1 LACAQLANEQAKG
14 AGFYTV
20 QSTLPNPDT
29 LLKQW
34 QINNTTTWRA
44 TDTLTI
50 KNIASYAQLDE
61 KYRSA
66 LFGTNFFFAFPPF
79 IPLPGIPLDFAQSIP
94 LPGGSTAKESTAT
107 EEIQLQGRALE
118 GRLNWQSGV
127 YLEDVEPLALVGSQS
142 PVLLD
147 CTNSD
152 TFNCINPIRAGSINY
167 TAGKTYFFDLGVYEQ
182 ATYDLTDTLKVTEG
196 LRYTDDRTHNNAFLR
211 TYLIPQPG
219 VVCTDRN
226 LTPPLCAAQFKE
238 SSSAP
243 TWLLGLDYKPMDD
256 VLVYGKYARGY
267 RAGGVAAVADPAL
280 TSFKPEKVDTF
291 EAGLKTSFKG
301 AVSGTFNVA
310 AFYNNFSDQQ
320 LQLNL
325 NPNRALA
332 NPPSPASGILNIGKS
347 HIYGLEVEA
356 SLTPFEGFTLDASYT
371 YLNTKVTQVSP
382 VPTSANSPYIPVSP
396 AAVGDPLALS
406 PKNKAA
412 VTGTYTLPLP
422 DSIGRVAVSATLT
435 HTDSMITNYVD
446 RNATMV
452 VGGVTVPNP
461 TVTPLGTLP
470 ALNLLS
476 LDLNWRSIAAT
487 HVDLSLFATNVT
499 NKQYYTYVPGLYGTT
514 SFETASI
521 GLPRMYG
528 ARVRYS
534 W

>member
-1 LACAQLANEQAKG
+1 
-14 AGFYTV
+14 
-20 QSTLPNPDT
+20 
-29 LLKQW
+29 
-34 QINNTTTWRA
+34 
-44 TDTLTI
+44 
-50 KNIASYAQLDE
+50 
-61 KYRSA
+61 
-66 LFGTNFFFAFPPF
+66 
-79 IPLPGIPLDFAQSIP
+79 
-94 LPGGSTAKESTAT
+94 
-107 EEIQLQGRALE
+107 
-118 GRLNWQSGV
+118 
-127 YLEDVEPLALVGSQS
+127 
-142 PVLLD
+142 
-147 CTNSD
+147 
-152 TFNCINPIRAGSINY
+152 
-167 TAGKTYFFDLGVYEQ
+167 
-182 ATYDLTDTLKVTEG
+182 
-196 LRYTDDRTHNNAFLR
+196 
-211 TYLIPQPG
+211 
-219 VVCTDRN
+219 

-267 RAGGVAAVADPAL
+267 RAGGVAAVGDAAF
-280 TSFKPEKVDTF
+280 SSYKPEKVDTY

-310 AFYNNFSDQQ
+310 AFYNNFTDQQ

-325 NPNRALA
+325 NPNLALP
-332 NPPSPASGILNIGKS
+332 NPPSPASAILNVGKS

-371 YLNTKVTQVSP
+371 YLNTKVIQVTP
-382 VPTSANSPYIPVSP
+382 VPVSANSVYVASTPIIK
-396 AAVGDPLALS
+396 GDQLALS

-476 LDLNWRSIAAT
+476 LDLNWRSIFAT

-499 NKQYYTYVPGLYGTT
+499 NKQYYTFVPGLYGTT

-528 ARVRYS
+528 ARVR
-534 W
+534 